1 MVKSFYKY
9 EGDKMTTFIFG
20 HKSPDTDTVCSSIA
34 LSYLKNELGDKTVP
48 KVLGNINNET
58 RFVLNYFNV
67 PVPSY
72 LNDVR
77 VRIKNVKYDKK
88 AFIDESRSID
98 EAFKLMEKHNIT
110 AIPLVDDKKVL
121 TGYVTLKELA
131 KYLINGNREQVYT
144 TLDNIIETIN
154 AKVIVKGIT
163 LIAGLSFKALE
174 QSFELSNEDILI
186 VGDRYKVLD
195 YAIKSKVKLVILPL
209 NINLDKKIIKSKSIP
224 TAIEFMERE
233 AIVGAE
239 EFLGKKFPDNSSKAQ
254 ENGVNIIASEL
265 DSFQIAT
272 RITLSN
278 FIKNININKNPVT
291 VYNDDYFSDFK
302 TMTHKVNHTNY
313 PVINN
318 KKECLGLIRLTG
330 PNEYEKQKVI
340 LVDHN
345 NLAQSVDGIE
355 EANILEIIDH
365 HNLGAIGTNV
375 PINFRSRPV
384 GCTSTMIYDMFIEN
398 KINIPKEIGGLMLSA
413 ILSDTLLLTSPTT
426 TDDDRFAAVKLA
438 SIAQVDLDKY
448 GLEMIKAASSIEGMS
463 VRDLIKSDFKNY
475 VVGSKT
481 LGIGQVMTLD
491 FEKIK
496 ENMDEYVN
504 VLNEMADNNY
514 SVVVIFITDIIKN
527 GSYVIYNSEAS
538 EVIEDAFGLKDV
550 YEGVFLPKMVSR
562 KKQIL
567 PNILSVMEDKK

>member
-1 MVKSFYKY
+1 
-9 EGDKMTTFIFG
+9 MTTFIFG

-34 LSYLKNELGDKTVP
+34 LSYLKNALGDKTVP

-58 RFVLNYFNV
+58 KFVLDFFKVNM
-67 PVPSY
+67 PSY

-88 AFIDESRSID
+88 AYINENRSID
-98 EAFKLMEKHNIT
+98 EAFKLMQKQNIT
-110 AIPLVDDKKVL
+110 AIPLVDDKKML

-131 KYLINGNREQVYT
+131 KYLINGNREAVYT

-154 AKVIVKGIT
+154 AKVIVKCDDIIKGTT

-174 QSFELSNEDILI
+174 QAFLLNSDDILI

-209 NINLDKKIIKSKSIP
+209 NVNLEKKIIKK
-224 TAIEFMERE
+224 AE
-233 AIVGAE
+233 A
-239 EFLGKKFPDNSSKAQ
+239 
-254 ENGVNIIASEL
+254 NGVNIIASEL

-272 RITLSN
+272 KITLSN

-291 VYNDDYFSDFK
+291 VHNDDYFTDFK
-302 TMTHKVNHTNY
+302 MMTHKINHTNY
-313 PVINN
+313 PVIN
-318 KKECLGLIRLTG
+318 KKGECLGLIRLTG
-330 PNEYEKQKVI
+330 PNDYDKQKVI

-355 EANILEIIDH
+355 EADILEIIDH

-375 PINFRSRPV
+375 PINFRSKPV
-384 GCTSTMIYDMFIEN
+384 GCTSTMIYEMFIQE
-398 KINIPKEIGGLMLSA
+398 KVNIPSNIAGLMLSA

-426 TDDDRFAAVKLA
+426 TEDDKNAAVKLA
-438 SIAQVDLDKY
+438 DIAKVDMDKF

-463 VRDLIKSDFKNY
+463 VKDLIKSDFKNY
-475 VVGSKT
+475 VVGSKN

-491 FEKIK
+491 FDIIK
-496 ENMDEYVN
+496 ENIDEYVH
-504 VLNEMADNNY
+504 VLDEMVDTNY

-527 GSYVIYNSEAS
+527 GSYVIYNTKAS
-538 EVIEDAFGLKDV
+538 DLIEDAFGLKNV
-550 YEGVFLPKMVSR
+550 HEGLFLPKMVSR

-567 PNILSVMEDKK
+567 PSILSVMEEKK

>member
-1 MVKSFYKY
+1 MNKLKKLCNHVKEYGLVKTIKWVYKY
-9 EGDKMTTFIFG
+9 
-20 HKSPDTDTVCSSIA
+20 IA
-34 LSYLKNELGDKTVP
+34 LKINHLSVKNID
-48 KVLGNINNET
+48 
-58 RFVLNYFNV
+58 FVDV
-67 PVPSY
+67 E
-72 LNDVR
+72 NDNDS
-77 VRIKNVKYDKK
+77 KE
-88 AFIDESRSID
+88 F
-98 EAFKLMEKHNIT
+98 
-110 AIPLVDDKKVL
+110 
-121 TGYVTLKELA
+121 GYLKELPNIFIVASIPYYDIGAGQRCSQLA
-131 KYLINGNREQVYT
+131 KTFNKMGYNVNYLYAYKSSENTKFSIEMPMSSHIFIDDKII
-144 TLDNIIETIN
+144 DNIKD
-154 AKVIVKGIT
+154 KVHENDLFI
-163 LIAGLSFKALE
+163 
-174 QSFELSNEDILI
+174 FESPCNKFS
-186 VGDRYKVLD
+186 KVLD
-195 YAIKSKVKLVILPL
+195 YAINSKVKLIILPL
-209 NINLDKKIIKSKSIP
+209 NINLDNKVIKK
-224 TAIEFMERE
+224 
-233 AIVGAE
+233 AE
-239 EFLGKKFPDNSSKAQ
+239 K
-254 ENGVNIIASEL
+254 NGVNIIASEY

-272 RITLSN
+272 KISLSN
-278 FIKNININKNPVT
+278 YIKNININKNPVT
-291 VYNDDYFSDFK
+291 VNNEDYFSDFK
-302 TMTHKVNHTNY
+302 SMIHKINHTNY

-330 PNEYEKQKVI
+330 PNDYEKQKVI

-426 TDDDRFAAVKLA
+426 TEDDRFAAVKLA
-438 SIAQVDLDKY
+438 SIAKVDMDKY

-475 VVGSKT
+475 VVGSKN

-491 FEKIK
+491 FDRIK

-504 VLNEMADNNY
+504 VLNEMADTNY

>member
-1 MVKSFYKY
+1 MIY
-9 EGDKMTTFIFG
+9 IFG

-34 LSYLKNELGDKTVP
+34 LSYLKNEMGEKTIP

-58 RFVLNYFNV
+58 KFVLDYFGV

-88 AFIDESRSID
+88 AYINENKSID
-98 EAFKLMEKHNIT
+98 EAFKLMQKRNIT
-110 AIPLVDDKKVL
+110 AIPLVNDEKKL

-131 KYLINGNREQVYT
+131 KYLINGNREYVDT
-144 TLDNIIETIN
+144 TLDNIIETLD
-154 AKVIVKGIT
+154 AKVIVKCDDRIQGT
-163 LIAGLSFKALE
+163 THIAGLSYKTLE
-174 QSFELSNEDILI
+174 QTLDLNSKDILV

-209 NINLDKKIIKSKSIP
+209 NVNLDKKIIRK
-224 TAIEFMERE
+224 
-233 AIVGAE
+233 AE
-239 EFLGKKFPDNSSKAQ
+239 K
-254 ENGVNIIASEL
+254 NGVNMIASEL
-265 DSFQIAT
+265 DSYQIAT
-272 RITLSN
+272 KIILSN
-278 FIKNININKNPVT
+278 YIKNININKNPVT
-291 VYNDDYFSDFK
+291 VHNEDYFSDFK

-318 KKECLGLIRLTG
+318 KGECLGLIRLTG
-330 PNEYEKQKVI
+330 PNDYDKQKVI

-355 EANILEIIDH
+355 EADILEIIDH

-375 PINFRSRPV
+375 PINFRSKPV
-384 GCTSTMIYDMFIEN
+384 GCTSTMIYDMFLEK
-398 KINIPKEIGGLMLSA
+398 KISIPKDIAGLMLSA

-426 TDDDRFAAVKLA
+426 TEDDRFAAVKLA
-438 SIAQVDLDKY
+438 SIAKVDIDKY
-448 GLEMIKAASSIEGMS
+448 GLEMIKAASSIDGMS

-475 VVGSKT
+475 VVGTKT

-491 FEKIK
+491 FDKIK

-527 GSYVIYNSEAS
+527 GSYVIYNTKAS
-538 EVIEDAFGLKDV
+538 EVIEDAFGLKDT

>member
-1 MVKSFYKY
+1 M
-9 EGDKMTTFIFG
+9 MTFIFG

-34 LSYLKNELGDKTVP
+34 LSYLKNKLGDKTVP
-48 KVLGNINNET
+48 KVLGNLNNET
-58 RFVLNYFNV
+58 KFVLNYFGV
-67 PVPSY
+67 AVPSY
-72 LNDVR
+72 LNDVK

-88 AFIDESRSID
+88 AYILEDESID
-98 EAFKLMEKHNIT
+98 SAFKLMEKHNIT
-110 AIPLVDDKKVL
+110 AIPLVDKSKVL

-131 KYLINGNREQVYT
+131 RYLINGNREYVYT
-144 TLDNIIETIN
+144 TLDNIIETLN
-154 AKVIVKGIT
+154 AKVIVKCDDIIEGNT

-174 QSFELSNEDILI
+174 QAIDLNSKDILI

-209 NINLDKKIIKSKSIP
+209 NINLEKKIIK
-224 TAIEFMERE
+224 
-233 AIVGAE
+233 
-239 EFLGKKFPDNSSKAQ
+239 KAQ
-254 ENGVNIIASEL
+254 DNGVNIIASEL

-272 RITLSN
+272 KITLSN
-278 FIKNININKNPVT
+278 YIKNINTNKNPVT

-302 TMTHKVNHTNY
+302 SMTHKINHTNY

-318 KKECLGLIRLTG
+318 KRECLGLIRLTG
-330 PNEYEKQKVI
+330 PDEYEKQKVI

-384 GCTSTMIYDMFIEN
+384 GCTSTMIYDMFIDAKE
-398 KINIPKEIGGLMLSA
+398 NIPKDIAGLMLSA

-426 TDDDRFAAVKLA
+426 TEDDRYAAVKLA
-438 SIAQVDLDKY
+438 SIAEVDMDKY

-475 VVGSKT
+475 VVGDKN

-491 FEKIK
+491 FDKIK
-496 ENMDEYVN
+496 NNIEEYVN
-504 VLNEMADNNY
+504 VLNEMADTNY

-527 GSYVIYNSEAS
+527 GSYVIYNDKAS
-538 EVIEDAFGLKDV
+538 GVVEDAFGLKKI

-567 PNILSVMEDKK
+567 PSILSVMEDK

>member
-1 MVKSFYKY
+1 
-9 EGDKMTTFIFG
+9 MTTFIFG
-20 HKSPDTDTVCSSIA
+20 HKNPDTDTVCSSIA
-34 LSYLKNELGDKTVP
+34 LSYLKNALGDKTVP

-58 RFVLNYFNV
+58 KFVLNFFKVN
-67 PVPSY
+67 VPSY

-88 AFIDESRSID
+88 AYINENRSID
-98 EAFKLMEKHNIT
+98 EAFKLMQKQNIT
-110 AIPLVDDKKVL
+110 AIPLVDDKKML

-131 KYLINGNREQVYT
+131 KYLINGNRESVYT

-154 AKVIVKGIT
+154 AKVIVKCDDIIKGTT

-174 QSFELSNEDILI
+174 QAFLLNSDDILI

-209 NINLDKKIIKSKSIP
+209 NVNLEKKIIKK
-224 TAIEFMERE
+224 AE
-233 AIVGAE
+233 A
-239 EFLGKKFPDNSSKAQ
+239 
-254 ENGVNIIASEL
+254 NGVNIIASEL

-272 RITLSN
+272 KITLSN

-291 VYNDDYFSDFK
+291 VHNDDYFTDFK
-302 TMTHKVNHTNY
+302 MMTHKINHTNY
-313 PVINN
+313 PVIN
-318 KKECLGLIRLTG
+318 KKGECLGLIRLTG
-330 PNEYEKQKVI
+330 PNDYDKQKVI

-355 EANILEIIDH
+355 EADILEIIDH

-375 PINFRSRPV
+375 PINFRSKPV
-384 GCTSTMIYDMFIEN
+384 GCTSTMIYEMFIQE
-398 KINIPKEIGGLMLSA
+398 KVNIPSDIAGLMLSA

-426 TDDDRFAAVKLA
+426 TEDDKNAAVKLA
-438 SIAQVDLDKY
+438 DIAKVDMDKY

-463 VRDLIKSDFKNY
+463 VKDLIKSDFKNY
-475 VVGSKT
+475 VVGSKN

-491 FEKIK
+491 FDRIK
-496 ENMDEYVN
+496 ENIDEYVH
-504 VLNEMADNNY
+504 VLDEMVDTNY

-527 GSYVIYNSEAS
+527 GSYVIYNTKAS
-538 EVIEDAFGLKDV
+538 DLIEDAFGLKNV
-550 YEGVFLPKMVSR
+550 HEGLFLPKMVSR

-567 PNILSVMEDKK
+567 PSILSVMEDKK